1 MSTTYLS
8 LVNSVLRRLREEEV
22 SEVSQ
27 STYSKMVGDYVNDA
41 KNIVE
46 DAHQW
51 STLRTTIVV
60 PTVENTTEYTLTNAG
75 ERVKI
80 YSVINDTSN
89 FFMHYQTPNWF
100 NNAYYISGEVTGSP
114 DSYTFSGIDSNDD
127 TKVRVY
133 PKPSG
138 VFSLR
143 FDLIAREPELSGDAD
158 TTVLPKNA
166 IVHNAVALLARERG
180 ETGGTTAQDYFAIA
194 EKYLSDAIALDAY
207 KNPEEF
213 IYTVP

>member
-1 MSTTYLS
+1 MSTTYLNI
-8 LVNSVLRRLREEEV
+8 VNEVLRRLREDEV
-22 SEVSQ
+22 TSVAQ
-27 STYSKMVGDYVNDA
+27 NTYSKMVGDFVNDA
-41 KNIVE
+41 KRTVE

-60 PTVENTTEYTLTNAG
+60 TTEADTVDYALTNAG
-75 ERVKI
+75 ERVRV
-80 YSVINDTSN
+80 YSAINDTSN
-89 FFMHYQTPNWF
+89 FFMRYESPNWF

-114 DSYTFSGIDSNDD
+114 DSYTFNGINTNGD
-127 TKVRVY
+127 TKVKVY

-143 FDLIAREPELSGDAD
+143 FDLIAREAELSGDTD

-180 ETGGTTAQDYFAIA
+180 ETGGTTAQDYFLIA
-194 EKYLSDAIALDAY
+194 DRHLSDAIALDAY